1 MSTSF
6 SGSLPLLSTLFVFYY
21 TDFMANK
28 ICMYVCLLKLYSLPK
43 LARLLRFETRG
54 TIYWSKIRVVGVFT
68 HSSLVCSPKDYLI
81 S

>member
-28 ICMYVCLLKLYSLPK
+28 ICTYVCEQVLL
-43 LARLLRFETRG
+43 
-54 TIYWSKIRVVGVFT
+54 
-68 HSSLVCSPKDYLI
+68 
-81 S
+81 